1 MLALS
6 ETFGRKE
13 APDILKKIP
22 GYGLYLSERSGRA
35 KAGGGL
41 AMYYR
46 DTLQA
51 HEWHPNIDEEYKYV
65 ESERQWLLINGVGS
79 NKMAFLNCYIACQSF
94 ASDNFIQWNQDLFQM
109 LTKEV
114 IYLRQKGFIVLAMGD
129 FNTHVGEIPGLEGNH
144 PDVNRNYS
152 MFTNF
157 LSDSNLVIINT
168 LDLCDGLFTRFKRQ
182 QKSLLD
188 YGLIDGDHV
197 QKVNSFKVD
206 TDARFDCMTDHALLE
221 CEIEFRTSPKAFKT
235 GKDVFQ
241 YNFHD
246 GSNFS
251 GYKTFLETSLSS
263 IQLDDFS
270 RLNTPEM
277 LDHVTKNI
285 HAAALNTLGLKIHKK
300 NKKSSLP
307 KTIRDTI
314 MYKRDVARRLHFSV
328 ITKNHEE
335 EKTLQREFDALK
347 TKVDKDISDLR
358 LRKRNK
364 LRAKLI
370 GADPNKKVFW
380 KFLRNQVK
388 SAGSISALLNKVR
401 DSVLHTY
408 SAST

>member
-206 TDARFDCMTDHALLE
+206 TDARFDCMSDHALLE

-270 RLNTPEM
+270 RLNT
-277 LDHVTKNI
+277 
-285 HAAALNTLGLKIHKK
+285 
-300 NKKSSLP
+300 
-307 KTIRDTI
+307 
-314 MYKRDVARRLHFSV
+314 
-328 ITKNHEE
+328 
-335 EKTLQREFDALK
+335 Q
-347 TKVDKDISDLR
+347 
-358 LRKRNK
+358 
-364 LRAKLI
+364 
-370 GADPNKKVFW
+370 
-380 KFLRNQVK
+380 
-388 SAGSISALLNKVR
+388 
-401 DSVLHTY
+401 HT
-408 SAST
+408 